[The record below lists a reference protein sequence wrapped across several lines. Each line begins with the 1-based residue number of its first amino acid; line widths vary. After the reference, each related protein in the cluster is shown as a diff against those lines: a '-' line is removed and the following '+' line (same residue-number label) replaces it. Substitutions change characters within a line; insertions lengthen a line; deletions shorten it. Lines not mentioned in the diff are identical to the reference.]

1 MSRPSASPNTSTGGR
16 MAPIDYVSDYE
27 EVTGKQRETF
37 VEAKVIGAAVDSPA
51 VEVSAV
57 AETKDA

>member
-1 MSRPSASPNTSTGGR
+1 

-27 EVTGKQRETF
+27 EVTGKQRESEVTTKVVTAAEEATP
-37 VEAKVIGAAVDSPA
+37 VEAT
-51 VEVSAV
+51 AV